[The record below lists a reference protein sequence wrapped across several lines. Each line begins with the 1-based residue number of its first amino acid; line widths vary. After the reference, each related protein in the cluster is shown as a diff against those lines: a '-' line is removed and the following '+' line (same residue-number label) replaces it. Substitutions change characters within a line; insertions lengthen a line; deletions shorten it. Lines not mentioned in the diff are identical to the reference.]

1 MKPLCSFTII
11 LLIFI
16 TRSVSQEWTYQDD
29 FVTNLDPYY
38 GAPHGVVVTPDD
50 RIWIGYYGYSDG
62 IIQGPNDTLKTC
74 PIWIYNPD
82 GTLYHKITFV
92 TYDQVS
98 DTLRD
103 YCRGMSLD
111 NKGNVLYSAQDKLWH
126 FDYETFEVLHMIVPV
141 GGVSLTEAACDENGY
156 IYITHVVPDGRP
168 FYIYDRNLMLYAYVD
183 ENVHSVQ
190 RSLVT
195 SQDGRDIYLGK
206 IYGGPADDDNGIL
219 HYHSETGPGGTY
231 VKLDSFHTNIWG
243 QCLDWDRSG
252 LLWIGSF
259 WNIAPGDLSGWYAL
273 DPTNNFNIVNSV
285 GYNAMDPIN
294 GPNPPEGGSYYEPRG
309 AAWSLDGTYMYT
321 ADLSGHVIKRWYNPN
336 PQVSNI
342 QLSAGLQNVYAG
354 DTIAVAIH
362 VAFNT
367 YASYSSTEIDIS
379 GYYGKLEL
387 LDVVSDSCLIG
398 DAGWSTEVNETE
410 TQLKIAS
417 AGSNNINGSGV
428 LLWLQFAIPDT
439 ASPGFVP
446 INLDYGI
453 FNTGMTP
460 TTLISGGVTIDTFS
474 VHPGDVDL
482 NGIVQAYDASL
493 ILKYLVDLIELSEQQ
508 LSNANV
514 SMDETV
520 SALDATFIL
529 QYVVGT
535 IDLLPYDGSA
545 PQFMA
550 TGSLNMEDQSIEP
563 GATIELPIY
572 LHGGSNIFAFE
583 GSFSFDPAI
592 LTFNE
597 INWSSQLNHF
607 NKEINAQ
614 DGIIQFVG
622 AGSKE
627 DGEEGVFGTVSFT
640 VNESFASDSTVV
652 RLEALRWNEGS
663 PESDVTQATLY
674 HFTALERISDQLPI
688 RYTLEQNFPNPFN
701 PQTTIRF
708 HLPEAARVSLTIYNS
723 IGQKVANLVD
733 GDQPAGLYAVKFE
746 SGQLGS
752 GLYYC
757 HFQANGYSQIRKML
771 LMK

>member
-1 MKPLCSFTII
+1 MKPLC
-11 LLIFI
+11 LY
-16 TRSVSQEWTYQDD
+16 SVLFFFLFSDLHAQQWSYQDD
-29 FVTNLDPYY
+29 FAY
-38 GAPHGVVVTPDD
+38 GEYPHGVVVTPDD
-50 RIWIGYYGYSDG
+50 KIWVGFYSWTDTMSIPGGIPKPYNPIKIYDSDG
-62 IIQGPNDTLKTC
+62 ILHQEIQLLEYGGQTDTV
-74 PIWIYNPD
+74 
-82 GTLYHKITFV
+82 F
-92 TYDQVS
+92 S
-98 DTLRD
+98 
-103 YCRGMSLD
+103 CRGISLD
-111 NKGNVLYSAQDKLWH
+111 NNGNVLFTNYDALYRIN
-126 FDYETFEVLHMIVPV
+126 YESHEVMNKAIPDAAFA
-141 GGVSLTEAACDENGY
+141 LTEAACDENGF
-156 IYITHVVPDGRP
+156 IYLAHVGPSGRP
-168 FYIYDRNLMLYAYVD
+168 LYIYDQNFQLYGYVD
-183 ENVHSVQ
+183 DDLFRNQ
-190 RSLVT
+190 RSILT
-195 SQDGRDIYLGK
+195 SINGKDVYLGR
-206 IYGGPADDDNGIL
+206 IYYGQPEHLTNGII
-219 HYHSETGPGGTY
+219 HYHSDTGPGGNY
-231 VKLDSFHTNIWG
+231 VKVDSFQLDIWA

-252 LLWIGSF
+252 LMWIGSY
-259 WNIAPGDLSGWYAL
+259 WDIYSNDSTGWYAL
-273 DPTNNFNIVNSV
+273 DPTQNFSIVNRI
-285 GYNAMDPIN
+285 GFNGLDPIT
-294 GPNPPEGGSYYEPRG
+294 GPIPPEGGSFYAPRG
-309 AAWSLDGTYMYT
+309 AAWSLDGTFMYT
-321 ADLSGHVIKRWYNPN
+321 ADFDGHVIKRWYNPN
-336 PQVSNI
+336 PKISHI
-342 QLSAGLQNVYAG
+342 ELSVGMYNFFAG
-354 DTIAVAIH
+354 DTIQIPVN
-362 VAFNT
+362 VSFDT

-379 GYYGKLEL
+379 GYHGKLEL
-387 LDVVSDSCLIG
+387 LDVVADSCLIG

-417 AGSNNINGSGV
+417 AGSDNINGSGV

-439 ASPGFVP
+439 ACPGFVP

-482 NGIVQAYDASL
+482 NSIVQAYDASL

-508 LSNANV
+508 LLNANV

-535 IDLLPYDGSA
+535 IDVLPYDGSA

-550 TGSLNMEDQSIEP
+550 TGSLNMEDRSIEP
-563 GATIELPIY
+563 GATIELPVY
-572 LHGGSNIFAFE
+572 LQGGSNIFAFE
-583 GSFSFDPAI
+583 GSFSFDPAL

-597 INWSSQLNHF
+597 IIWSSQLNHF
-607 NKEINAQ
+607 NKEINTQ
-614 DGIIQFVG
+614 DGIIQFAG
-622 AGSKE
+622 AGSQE

-652 RLEALRWNEGS
+652 RLESLRWNEGS

-674 HFTALERISDQLPI
+674 HFTALERISDQMPI

-723 IGQKVANLVD
+723 LGQKVAILVD
-733 GDQPAGLYAVKFE
+733 GDQPAGLYALKFE
-746 SGQLGS
+746 AGQLCS